1 MDQAFWLLAPDEDEE
16 TTIRVHVDEEAL
28 KLTHESL
35 LTQEGSA
42 ARGAG
47 TPASSPVHW
56 GHLGLGRQRG
66 PAGGHAGA
74 GRALWAGRGA
84 WGDLTAMCPGLPLSA
99 ETPSE
104 EGFAGTAPH
113 TAFLARR

>member
-1 MDQAFWLLAPDEDEE
+1 MDQAFWLRAPDEDEE

-47 TPASSPVHW
+47 RGAPASSA
-56 GHLGLGRQRG
+56 GCSGGSRALQACTQR
-66 PAGGHAGA
+66 PAGRFGQG
-74 GRALWAGRGA
+74 GVRGA
-84 WGDLTAMCPGLPLSA
+84 T
-99 ETPSE
+99 
-104 EGFAGTAPH
+104 
-113 TAFLARR
+113 

>member
-1 MDQAFWLLAPDEDEE
+1 MDQAFWLRAPDEDEE

-47 TPASSPVHW
+47 PTASST
-56 GHLGLGRQRG
+56 GCSGGSRALQACTRR
-66 PAGGHAGA
+66 PAGRFGQG
-74 GRALWAGRGA
+74 GVRGA
-84 WGDLTAMCPGLPLSA
+84 T
-99 ETPSE
+99 
-104 EGFAGTAPH
+104 
-113 TAFLARR
+113 